1 VGPVYGADELTD
13 SLCPWCIEDGTAAQR
28 SDAVFTDTGWGV
40 PEDVPSEVFEVLE
53 RRTPG
58 FIGWQQEHWL
68 YHCGDAAAF
77 LGPVGLSELRG
88 HPDAVEMLRQEW
100 EDSGEDSDGWE
111 PYLTALDREGGST
124 AYLFRCLRCGAHLAY
139 SEE

>member
-1 VGPVYGADELTD
+1 
-13 SLCPWCIEDGTAAQR
+13 
-28 SDAVFTDTGWGV
+28 VFTDTGWGV

-77 LGPVGLSELRG
+77 LGLVGLSELRG